1 MQSGFINVLDQSGID
16 DTISRIDLMKDWWI
30 PRGIYSGEGGF
41 NADEQ
46 NPVDFYTLGVA
57 TYIDGISNLEYYYD
71 YVKQQNPVFKQY
83 FDWLYSSALVKLGE
97 VLGAPCALWEPLAY
111 PGFHI
116 FGTKPNESPKMAT
129 KMYMEQPSATI
140 HLDLQH
146 EKHEFLF
153 DNSFED
159 VDYDNTLSFTLPIQV
174 PTNGGGLNTWEDE
187 SMKQYEIDNKY
198 TKHMKELDY
207 SQWGDYGEPTV
218 VPYEAGKM
226 FWFTGQLVHQ
236 IAPAYNAD
244 FNDRRISLQG
254 HGVKCDGK
262 WIIYF

>member
-1 MQSGFINVLDQSGID
+1 MRSGYLKVLDKDAID
-16 DTISRIDLMKDWWI
+16 NTIERVDLLKEWWI
-30 PRGIYSGEGGF
+30 PRGVYCGEGGF
-41 NADEQ
+41 TASEE

-57 TYIDGISNLEYYYD
+57 TYIDGITDIQYYYD
-71 YVKQQNPVFKQY
+71 YIKSQNPVFKDY
-83 FDWLYSSALVKLGE
+83 FSWLYDLVIYNLWGE
-97 VLGAPCALWEPLAY
+97 IGECQVADFLAY

-116 FGTKPNESPKMAT
+116 FGTKPNEPPKMAT
-129 KMYMEQPSATI
+129 KTYMEQPSATI
-140 HLDLQH
+140 HVDLQH
-146 EKHEFLF
+146 EQHEFLWNHF
-153 DNSFED
+153 KE
-159 VDYDNTLSFTLPIQV
+159 VDLENTLSFTLPIQV

-244 FNDRRISLQG
+244 FTDRRISLQG

>member
-1 MQSGFINVLDQSGID
+1 MRSGYLKVLDKDAID
-16 DTISRIDLMKDWWI
+16 NTIERVDLLKEWWI
-30 PRGIYSGEGGF
+30 PRGVYCGEGGF
-41 NADEQ
+41 TASEE

-57 TYIDGISNLEYYYD
+57 TYIDGITDIQYYYD
-71 YVKQQNPVFKQY
+71 YIKSQNPVFKDY
-83 FDWLYSSALVKLGE
+83 FSWLYDLVIYNLWGE
-97 VLGAPCALWEPLAY
+97 IGECQVADFLAY

-116 FGTKPNESPKMAT
+116 FGTKPNEPPKMAT
-129 KMYMEQPSATI
+129 KTYMEQPSATI
-140 HLDLQH
+140 HVDLQH
-146 EKHEFLF
+146 EQHDFLWNHF
-153 DNSFED
+153 KD
-159 VDYDNTLSFTLPIQV
+159 VDLENTLSFTLPIQV
-174 PTNGGGLNTWEDE
+174 PTNGGGLNTWEEE

-207 SQWGDYGEPTV
+207 SKWGDYDEPTV
-218 VPYEAGKM
+218 VPYNAGEM
-226 FWFTGQLVHQ
+226 FWFIGKLVHQ

>member
-1 MQSGFINVLDQSGID
+1 MRSGYLKVLDKDAID
-16 DTISRIDLMKDWWI
+16 NTIERVDLLKEWWI
-30 PRGIYSGEGGF
+30 PRGVYCGEGGF
-41 NADEQ
+41 TASEE

-57 TYIDGISNLEYYYD
+57 TYIDGITDIQYYYD
-71 YVKQQNPVFKQY
+71 YIKSQNPVFKDY
-83 FDWLYSSALVKLGE
+83 FSWLYDLVIYNLWGE
-97 VLGAPCALWEPLAY
+97 IGECQVADFLAY

-116 FGTKPNESPKMAT
+116 FGTKPNEPPKMAT

-146 EKHEFLF
+146 EKHEFLL

-174 PTNGGGLNTWEDE
+174 PTNGGGLNTWEEE

-207 SQWGDYGEPTV
+207 SKWGDYGEPTV